1 MSGSVYMCVCVSA
14 IVAIM
19 PGSVYTWKY
28 MEMRVKV
35 YRCLHVCIFIQI
47 CCFCVLCVIAMFV
60 YICVFAEFCVLCV
73 CV

>member
-35 YRCLHVCIFIQI
+35 YRCVHVCIFIQI
-47 CCFCVLCVIAMFV
+47 AVFLCALCDHDVCV
-60 YICVFAEFCVLCV
+60 YKCV
-73 CV
+73 C